1 MFVQYFEYIRKVYN
15 GEKYKLN
22 NRNYVETTF
31 FSDFFYYITVSL
43 SKWTLLVA
51 QDCHALQTRYSINKD
66 LLKPLLSLLSKLNFL
81 IMVR

>member
-51 QDCHALQTRYSINKD
+51 
-66 LLKPLLSLLSKLNFL
+66 
-81 IMVR
+81 